1 MAFKYGLTLDSAH
14 PYYSVNGAV
23 DGLETTVDVGGDPA
37 TVTLYWGTADGGTGS
52 WQNTVN
58 VPGTHGKG
66 IVSTALTGLTN
77 QTTIIS
83 VPRRNSVGT
92 VWASETKSF
101 VAQHPAQ

>member
-1 MAFKYGLTLDSAH
+1 MIRTGKKWKDTLAFKYGLTLDSAH

-58 VPGTHGKG
+58 VPVHM
-66 IVSTALTGLTN
+66 VREL
-77 QTTIIS
+77 
-83 VPRRNSVGT
+83 
-92 VWASETKSF
+92 
-101 VAQHPAQ
+101 